1 MSKAS
6 KIPVLEVKNL
16 VKKFKDFTAVDDI
29 SFDVKEG
36 EILGFLGPNGAGKS
50 TTINCIL
57 GVIEPDDGKIKMF
70 AKDIS
75 QNRSEIMKKVN
86 YCSAEYNVAW
96 NLKVYE
102 ALFFYC
108 CLYEVENANARIER
122 ILDQMEANEFK
133 NKFLRDLSF
142 GQRARISLCKSLLND
157 PKLLLLDEPMA
168 SMDPD
173 MVDKGIRLLKRI
185 QKENKI
191 SILYTSHN
199 MWEIEQIADKVVFVN
214 NGKIAAQ
221 GTPLDLTRRHFLA
234 DTDEPNLRE
243 VFIKLSRS
251 EDEHI

>member
-1 MSKAS
+1 MNS
-6 KIPVLEVKNL
+6 KIN
-16 VKKFKDFTAVDDI
+16 
-29 SFDVKEG
+29 
-36 EILGFLGPNGAGKS
+36 FLGIYP
-50 TTINCIL
+50 L
-57 GVIEPDDGKIKMF
+57 
-70 AKDIS
+70 
-75 QNRSEIMKKVN
+75 
-86 YCSAEYNVAW
+86 
-96 NLKVYE
+96 
-102 ALFFYC
+102 
-108 CLYEVENANARIER
+108 AR
-122 ILDQMEANEFK
+122 
-133 NKFLRDLSF
+133 
-142 GQRARISLCKSLLND
+142 D